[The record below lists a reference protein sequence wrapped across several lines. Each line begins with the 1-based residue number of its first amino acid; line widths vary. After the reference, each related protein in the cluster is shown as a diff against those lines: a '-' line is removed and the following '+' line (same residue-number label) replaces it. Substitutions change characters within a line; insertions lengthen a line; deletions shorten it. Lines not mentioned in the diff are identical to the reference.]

1 MMNLLTLTTAATTA
15 TEAAEEALRLEFGTQ
30 NIGQSLM
37 LMLLGMVG
45 IFAVMLIIMAA
56 VALLNKFAKDKK

>member
-1 MMNLLTLTTAATTA
+1 MNLLTLTTAATTA
-15 TEAAEEALRLEFGTQ
+15 KEAAEEALRLEFSTQ